1 MCIQSTAKIDIGTG
15 ISAISARYRA
25 TKRFDSNKHSNNRT
39 SVYLKE
45 QNIGAVF
52 RLSSIKPQNLGFE
65 KLVPKIGTNFRPSKK
80 TGLHQFKKTKSWVPK
95 VGSQFPK
102 IGRREKKLKLA
113 TRLLEMRIQGQD

>member
-1 MCIQSTAKIDIGTG
+1 VQ
-15 ISAISARYRA
+15 R
-25 TKRFDSNKHSNNRT
+25 
-39 SVYLKE
+39 V
-45 QNIGAVF
+45 
-52 RLSSIKPQNLGFE
+52 RLSSIKPKKLGFE

-113 TRLLEMRIQGQD
+113 TRLLETRKAAERLLVLLSITPLLRKFGQQLNTQLMLQAGW